1 MKCSQCRNVRRLVD
15 KVVAAVWL
23 CHVCGAPQI
32 MHEALVASREV
43 RPPVVEW
50 TADHRQESQR
60 HGDDPEYSKLSV
72 VQTSIQSTQRNTAR
86 PVPVPWRLSFLRSS
100 SSSSSGHA

>member
-1 MKCSQCRNVRRLVD
+1 
-15 KVVAAVWL
+15 
-23 CHVCGAPQI
+23 